1 MDATRNTIPF
11 DLDPLTRAR
20 IAELADEGMR
30 IFDRFDSEVRQREFH
45 PFIPAD
51 YEMVFRELV
60 ALRAPGLSF
69 LEWGSAT
76 GVITIMADL
85 LGYDACGIEIDPG
98 LVETARELASRFAS
112 GARFA
117 AGSFLPMGYEWQ
129 AAGGDTR
136 MGTIGAAASGYLGL
150 GRPLEDFDIV
160 YGYPWGGEEDLMKD
174 LMRAHGRSDALL
186 LLHGG
191 AGALHRYRGGRR
203 VD

>member
-1 MDATRNTIPF
+1 MKATRDTIPS

-30 IFDRFDSEVRQREFH
+30 IFDRFESDVRQREFH

-51 YEMVFRELV
+51 YEMVLRELV

-76 GVITIMADL
+76 GVITIMADI
-85 LGYDACGIEIDPG
+85 LGYDACGIEIDAG
-98 LVETARELASRFAS
+98 LVDTARDLATRFSS

-136 MGTIGAAASGYLGL
+136 MGTIGTATSGYLAL

-160 YGYPWGGEEDLMKD
+160 YGYPWGGEEDVMTD
-174 LMRAHGRSDALL
+174 LMRAHGSPDALL

-191 AGALHRYRGGRR
+191 AGSLHRYRGGRR